1 MNNKHIPSIDIE
13 IQKLINLSEYY
24 INGGYKEKKYVIW
37 YVIDYNNLEIKKII
51 KNKIF
56 LKEQIK
62 NIKNLNEKSGHIN
75 NLLLIDKDYI
85 NFINYNETKYLK
97 SKEIMEEFSKKNKKK
112 IDKLYYHI
120 SSKPIFN
127 LINQKENYNRFGGKK
142 NFNNFQI
149 DLLDYSNIPYGL
161 WISCGT
167 SWLDFYNNS
176 RYSNHDFIYSI
187 RLNKKYNN
195 KIKKISTK
203 SSFSKFATK
212 YNNKN
217 ATKLSDTID
226 WKKVK
231 NDFDG
236 LIICYNYENFNSYIN
251 NLDSIGIQKFYY
263 HYLIDPYLKES
274 FKEKYKLRNEWQRY

>member
-1 MNNKHIPSIDIE
+1 
-13 IQKLINLSEYY
+13 
-24 INGGYKEKKYVIW
+24 
-37 YVIDYNNLEIKKII
+37 
-51 KNKIF
+51 
-56 LKEQIK
+56 
-62 NIKNLNEKSGHIN
+62 
-75 NLLLIDKDYI
+75 
-85 NFINYNETKYLK
+85 
-97 SKEIMEEFSKKNKKK
+97 MEEFSKKNKK

-120 SSKPIFN
+120 SSIPIFN
-127 LINQKENYNRFGGKK
+127 LINQKENYKRFGGKK

-149 DLLDYSNIPYGL
+149 DNLDYSNNPGGL

-167 SWLDFYNNS
+167 SWLDYTRDYKVRDGFY
-176 RYSNHDFIYSI
+176 DFIYSI
-187 RLNKKYNN
+187 RLNKKYKN

-236 LIICYNYENFNSYIN
+236 LIICPYNYENFNSYVN
-251 NLDSIGIQKFYY
+251 NLKNIGVFREFS
-263 HYLIDPYLKES
+263 HYLINSIFKKEALK
-274 FKEKYKLRNEWQRY
+274 KKYNLRNEWQSYWRIQSGVIWSPEDVISEIELIAYWNNNKKEWVKPDKKFEFRIIKPNQKR

>member
-1 MNNKHIPSIDIE
+1 MNNKYIPSIDIE

-37 YVIDYNNLEIKKII
+37 YVIDYNNLEIIKII

-85 NFINYNETKYLK
+85 NFNNFLETKYLK

-120 SSKPIFN
+120 SRKPIFN
-127 LINQKENYNRFGGKK
+127 LINQKENNKRIGGIK

-149 DLLDYSNIPYGL
+149 NIPDYSNNPRGL

-167 SWLDFYNNS
+167 SWLDYT
-176 RYSNHDFIYSI
+176 YSNDFGDPDFIYSI
-187 RLNKKYNN
+187 RLNTYYNN
-195 KIKKISTK
+195 
-203 SSFSKFATK
+203 AC
-212 YNNKN
+212 NN
-217 ATKLSDTID
+217 
-226 WKKVK
+226 
-231 NDFDG
+231 
-236 LIICYNYENFNSYIN
+236 
-251 NLDSIGIQKFYY
+251 
-263 HYLIDPYLKES
+263 
-274 FKEKYKLRNEWQRY
+274 